1 VNKDKDF
8 DTSKIKFELPELLV
22 KFLEDKN
29 VMSTQDDTRYFVDN
43 VVYKEQ
49 NGWFSLITKP
59 TNDPNVNKF
68 IRECLQYRLE
78 QFQEDKID
86 LDIADIVGLGW
97 TFDVQEDGYYYFY
110 IHDKEFMKD
119 KIIEYR
125 REIDSYMQLA
135 EKVKQSGESTLA
147 WRNLQLAKGW
157 LGKALGFLGETTP
170 YT

>member
-1 VNKDKDF
+1 MNKDKDF

-110 IHDKEFMKD
+110 IHDKESDCVDELIVDELNFDQLIITRNIPKYD
-119 KIIEYR
+119 KIPIFDGKIKNKSELKKL
-125 REIDSYMQLA
+125 MQ
-135 EKVKQSGESTLA
+135 
-147 WRNLQLAKGW
+147 QLGIK
-157 LGKALGFLGETTP
+157 
-170 YT
+170 